1 MGDFCVFFCCF
12 PIFPYY
18 AYNIIFFRSKV
29 PKVEGWV
36 GKKSGIW
43 RFRPEVKVDSIP
55 LAGVMW
61 LEILLASVLG
71 FVIYWFVSKDKEETL
86 PLEDGWWG
94 PGVRPTA
101 GEDESIRPFKVETSD
116 EEINVRHLFPEE
128 GVVGRAGRSL
138 LGLRLRLGLGWGGSW
153 EVLLCG
159 GGGVFFHLL
168 FSHWA
173 LPLCQP
179 IPSAPSLPCFRLPL
193 PKAPA
198 VPRPAS
204 GCLPDPRVTA
214 SSWFC
219 LLGAPPETLGVS
231 LSAQGLGG
239 DHE

>member
-12 PIFPYY
+12 PVFPYY
-18 AYNIIFFRSKV
+18 AYIIFFRSKV

-43 RFRPEVKVDSIP
+43 CFRPEVKVDSFP

-116 EEINVRHLFPEE
+116 EEINVRHLFPGE
-128 GVVGRAGRSL
+128 GAEGRAGRPL
-138 LGLRLRLGLGWGGSW
+138 LGLGLRLGLGCGGAW
-153 EVLLCG
+153 EVVPL
-159 GGGVFFHLL
+159 GGGVFFACSSPTGLAH
-168 FSHWA
+168 
-173 LPLCQP
+173 
-179 IPSAPSLPCFRLPL
+179 SAHPSLLLLPS
-193 PKAPA
+193 PVSAFPF
-198 VPRPAS
+198 PRPSSTQA
-204 GCLPDPRVTA
+204 GEWVPAGPKGHRKQLFLPPWCPT
-214 SSWFC
+214 
-219 LLGAPPETLGVS
+219 
-231 LSAQGLGG
+231 
-239 DHE
+239 